1 MKKKILILLNVFCLI
16 DGQTNDQIKQAKN
29 LIKNSGMSETE
40 IKSAARAQGYSDEQI
55 ENAAQKTGAV
65 NIESMLKNHKE
76 NLKKG
81 TIENYQLFDR

>member
-1 MKKKILILLNVFCLI
+1 MLHLYIEFTLTHTKIVKKIMTKKEKFNNF
-16 DGQTNDQIKQAKN
+16 
-29 LIKNSGMSETE
+29 
-40 IKSAARAQGYSDEQI
+40 I
-55 ENAAQKTGAV
+55 ENAAQKTGVV

>member
-1 MKKKILILLNVFCLI
+1 MTKKEKFNNF
-16 DGQTNDQIKQAKN
+16 
-29 LIKNSGMSETE
+29 
-40 IKSAARAQGYSDEQI
+40 I
-55 ENAAQKTGAV
+55 EKAAQRTESV